1 MTPLNHILDDFK
13 NYLES
18 RKKIAPNVNASPTL
32 ADRVAALEDA
42 VADLAMGGTDK

>member
-1 MTPLNHILDDFK
+1 MKALNHILDDFK

-18 RKKIAPNVNASPTL
+18 HKNITPNVNAGPTL

-42 VADLAMGGTDK
+42 VADLAIGGTDK

>member
-1 MTPLNHILDDFK
+1 MTALNHILDDFK

-18 RKKIAPNVNASPTL
+18 RKNITSDVSVGPSL

-42 VADLAMGGTDK
+42 VADLAIGDTDK